1 MDKLSRSILEGFT
14 EYPSLSVTDI
24 ALLTNSDI
32 PTVVPYVKWLF
43 DSKFIEFDPSC
54 QHSDTFGTVTD
65 KFRITP
71 PGRGELENIQ
81 ITNKRLLRAEI
92 CSAIALL
99 LTFIDIIAGIV
110 LPG

>member
-14 EYPSLSVTDI
+14 EYPSL
-24 ALLTNSDI
+24 
-32 PTVVPYVKWLF
+32 TVVPYVKWLF